1 MLPRVLEGS
10 RRWLFAR
17 LVAYGF
23 GQALAAIGT
32 ALLVERGFDRL
43 IGERTATLGEFG
55 TVGGG
60 LAFAAACA
68 GWLRMR
74 ERVDAERLGQ
84 SYVHG
89 VRNRLFKR
97 LTQFAP
103 RSMQQRSQ
111 GGIMLRFIG
120 DLNALRQWVSLGLA
134 RITVAGTSIVG
145 ALVALAFISL
155 RLALATGSVITIG
168 AVVAGFRGRVIRQA
182 SREARRRRSRLAANV
197 NEKVATISVMQAFG
211 QSKRERER
219 VKRQSRQLRRAMVE
233 RARVVGQLRGIVE
246 VTTALALGAALL
258 AGAVE
263 VGAGRASPGT
273 VVAAMSIVGLLV
285 PPLRDLGR
293 VQEYW
298 HNSRVSLEKIHEFL
312 ERGEPVVE
320 APDAPDLVPGPGHL
334 RIENLEVEG
343 SLRGLSA
350 TAEPGT
356 IVGIVGAN
364 GAGKTTLLSVIARLV
379 EPTGGGVLVDDQ
391 AIADCNLASIRRTIG
406 LVGPDFPLLRGSVL
420 KNLCYRWPEAP
431 DEEVQRVLALCDLY
445 DVLDALPEGIQSRV
459 GEGGKGLSAGQRQRI
474 LLGRA
479 LLGNPDILL
488 LDEADSNLDPKASAI
503 VDRIIAE
510 HDGTVL
516 LVTHNPERLKAVDVV
531 WRIDEGRLAA
541 VEANESESQ
550 IDK

>member
-350 TAEPGT
+350 TTEPGT

-445 DVLDALPEGIQSRV
+445 DVLDTLPEGIQSRV

-541 VEANESESQ
+541 VEANESRSQ
-550 IDK
+550 VDK